1 MDIFLTY
8 LIVFL
13 VGGFVCMIGEVLIIT
28 TNITS
33 ARILVT
39 FELLGVLLQ
48 AVGLYDYISDFAKA
62 GVNVPIIGF
71 GASLAKGAI
80 GAVKSNGFL
89 GIFTGGLGA
98 TAGGIAAAIFFAF
111 VFALMFKSHTKK

>member
-1 MDIFLTY
+1 MSVALTY

-13 VGGFVCMIGEVLIIT
+13 IGGAICMIGEILIIT

-39 FELLGVLLQ
+39 FEMLGVFLQ
-48 AVGLYDYISDFAKA
+48 AVGLYDYISNFAKA
-62 GVNVPIIGF
+62 GVNVPIVGF

-80 GAVKSNGFL
+80 GAVKTHGLL
-89 GIFTGGLGA
+89 GIFTGGLTA

-111 VFALMFKSHTKK
+111 IVALIFKSHTKK